1 MEKGKKIC
9 HECIGEEYVKSYIK
23 KHGHRSGSCS
33 YCLKTR
39 KSLPY
44 GDIAE
49 MMHAVFESYYELNFE
64 PDVYWD
70 TPAGDDATGII
81 HYELQTDDEAFV
93 ADIYEYLKDECNPF
107 RPDEYE
113 KYSDDFNYV
122 KMDYNS
128 DALDLA
134 WDKMLQSLKSEARYF
149 NQGVKDFLD
158 DLFGDID
165 TYKTKES
172 SSAIKEIKT
181 NTMFFRARVFDS
193 INEVEV
199 ALKHPELE
207 FGPPPSKI
215 ARAGRMNA
223 SGIPVFY
230 GAASAEV
237 AIAEVRPAV
246 GSYVVVAPFETM
258 RELRVLDI
266 SSLELISHEK
276 GSKFNPEAIKRLEKS
291 SFLRT
296 LSKILTI
303 PVPGKNAE
311 NEYLITQAVSEYLS
325 VNNSLKLDGVTFNS
339 TQVSKGSKKSKEK
352 YNVVLFK
359 KSSSVNNA
367 DNIRCEYKVEMH
379 ENIEDEIYIFNPTI
393 RKVEYAN
400 SEGKIPILTIRRA
413 TYHQG
418 DVLKLMVGDIS
429 FFKVEGVVFE
439 VKENKVK
446 LGIPLVVKDDGLD
459 YDIHL

>member
-1 MEKGKKIC
+1 M
-9 HECIGEEYVKSYIK
+9 
-23 KHGHRSGSCS
+23 
-33 YCLKTR
+33 
-39 KSLPY
+39 
-44 GDIAE
+44 
-49 MMHAVFESYYELNFE
+49 
-64 PDVYWD
+64 
-70 TPAGDDATGII
+70 
-81 HYELQTDDEAFV
+81 
-93 ADIYEYLKDECNPF
+93 
-107 RPDEYE
+107 
-113 KYSDDFNYV
+113 
-122 KMDYNS
+122 
-128 DALDLA
+128 
-134 WDKMLQSLKSEARYF
+134 
-149 NQGVKDFLD
+149 
-158 DLFGDID
+158 
-165 TYKTKES
+165 
-172 SSAIKEIKT
+172 
-181 NTMFFRARVFDS
+181 
-193 INEVEV
+193 EV

-246 GSYVVVAPFETM
+246 GSYVVVAPFEAM
-258 RELRVLDI
+258 RALRVLDI

-276 GSKFNPEAIKRLEKS
+276 GSKFNPEVIKRLEKS

-325 VNNSLKLDGVTFNS
+325 INNSLKLDGITFNS
-339 TQVSKGSKKSKEK
+339 TQVSKGSNKSIEK
-352 YNVVLFK
+352 YNIVLFK
-359 KSSSVNNA
+359 RSSSVNNA

-379 ENIEDEIYIFNPTI
+379 ENIEDDFYVFNPTI
-393 RKVEYAN
+393 RKIEYADG
-400 SEGKIPILTIRRA
+400 EGKIPVLTIRRA
-413 TYHQG
+413 TYHPG
-418 DVLKLMVGDIS
+418 DVLKLKVGDIS

-446 LGIPLVVKDDGLD
+446 LGSPFVVKDDGLD